1 MLLQLGAIPNLIVS
15 SPRIAQA
22 VLRTYD
28 HVFTSGPPS
37 KVFHNFLYGSS
48 TIAFGTYGEHWR
60 KVKKLVTMHL
70 FTVKKVN
77 SYRRAREEEVTTL
90 GVDVNYNVC
99 HERECTNCYLFVDFF
114 SYIHRC
120 AW

>member
-1 MLLQLGAIPNLIVS
+1 MLLQLGAVPNLIVS

-22 VLRTYD
+22 VLRTHD
-28 HVFTSGPPS
+28 HVFSSGPPS

-48 TIAFGTYGEHWR
+48 TIALGTYGEHWR

-90 GVDVNYNVC
+90 GVDVNYHVW